1 MSSLT
6 SQLIISL
13 VDNVSDAAKR
23 IGSNLTGISR
33 TIRDTN
39 AQQLTLS
46 ERVDAAITRND
57 RALESARGRAMES
70 IGTFYALRSAISAPI
85 ESAKAFE
92 STLAELGAKGNLTG
106 EQLDS
111 IGTAARQTGADVN
124 QFASAIV
131 QAQDFL
137 VGMGLDVERST
148 KAMPAIGKAATA
160 TKADILDLSKAGFAA
175 MTNLGVAAED
185 LGQAM
190 DVMALA
196 GKEGG
201 FELRD
206 MAQYLPSITALAS
219 AKGMS
224 GMDGLSDIAAALQIV
239 RRGAGDSSE
248 AATNFMNVLQKINAN
263 DASAKFA
270 KAGIDINQVLKDAV
284 ANGASPLEAALR
296 SINQFIDG
304 DMSKLGT
311 LFADAQVQ
319 KGLIPLLNG
328 MQDYVALRDKAGS
341 AGGIIDADFARMM
354 DTTAEKAKAFEVAM
368 NNLKTGVGTSL
379 LDAINGLNEGLV
391 PIVQTLGDL
400 VDKHPKITAALIGI
414 AAGFV
419 GLKIA
424 VNAGEFLALTARGG
438 VLSALSFSIGTVGG
452 SLKRLKGGAD
462 EMIRLQKALAEM
474 QGLNLTNVQTLA
486 AGLKGM
492 ALAVPGV
499 SGLSTIITGIVAA
512 IGAISAPV
520 WLAIAAA
527 VLAVGL
533 AWKYWDR
540 ISAIISGVASAIGDQ
555 LRPVFD
561 WLGEKLDFM
570 EPVLTKVSEAFDGLS
585 KAVGGAVD
593 TVGAMFSGLFSK
605 EVLTD
610 EDKARISQSAADMTN
625 AIIDGFK
632 GLAAGLYQAGIDAMQ
647 ALWDGMKAIFDRLLA
662 WVNEKVGALSAP
674 FRSIAKEARAGRDAA
689 ELGAIVGSM
698 PGKPDGA
705 RARGGPISRGSSYLV
720 GENGPELITASRSGY
735 VNPNGTGGLGPSI
748 TVAPSF
754 TFNAMSASDAGI
766 IEAQVRRTLR
776 DEVQEMFRGVYADA
790 GMRFA

>member
-1 MSSLT
+1 MASLT
-6 SQLIISL
+6 SQLIVSL

-23 IGSNLTGISR
+23 IGTNLTGISR
-33 TIRDTN
+33 TIRENN
-39 AQQLTLS
+39 AQQLSLS
-46 ERVDAAITRND
+46 DRVDAAITRNN
-57 RALESARGRAMES
+57 RALESSRGRMAES
-70 IGTFYALRSAISAPI
+70 IGAFYALRAAIAAPI

-92 STLAELGAKGNLTG
+92 SVLADLGAKGDLSA

-148 KAMPAIGKAATA
+148 RAMPAIGKAATA
-160 TKADILDLSKAGFAA
+160 TKANILDLSKAGFAA

-224 GMDGLSDIAAALQIV
+224 GMGGLADIAAALQIV

-263 DASAKFA
+263 DAAAKFA

-296 SINQFIDG
+296 TINKYIDG

-328 MQDYVALRDKAGS
+328 MQDYVALRDKAGG
-341 AGGIIDADFARMM
+341 ATGIIDADFARMM
-354 DTTAEKAKAFEVAM
+354 DTTAEKAKTFEVAM

-379 LDAINGLNEGLV
+379 LDAINGLNEALV
-391 PIVQTLGDL
+391 PIVQTLGSL
-400 VDKHPKITAALIGI
+400 VDKHPNIVAALFGI
-414 AAGFV
+414 TGGFIA
-419 GLKIA
+419 LKAA
-424 VNAGEFLALTARGG
+424 VNAGQFLALTARGC
-438 VLSALSFSIGTVGG
+438 VLSALSFSIGTVGA
-452 SLKRLKGGAD
+452 SLQRLKGGAS
-462 EMIRLQKALAEM
+462 EMIRMQRALAGM
-474 QGLNLTNVQTLA
+474 QGLNLTGWQTLA
-486 AGLKGM
+486 AGLRAI

-499 SGLSTIITGIVAA
+499 SGLSTVLAGIVAA
-512 IGAISAPV
+512 IGTISAPV

-540 ISAIISGVASAIGDQ
+540 ISAIISGVATAIGEQ

-561 WLGEKLDFM
+561 WLGEKLAFM
-570 EPVLTKVSEAFDGLS
+570 APVLSAASDAFSALGDAL
-585 KAVGGAVD
+585 GGAVD
-593 TVGAMFSGLFSK
+593 AVGALFSGLFSQ
-605 EVLTD
+605 EVLTE

-625 AIIDGFK
+625 RILDGFA
-632 GLAAGLYQAGIDAMQ
+632 GLATGLYQAGVDAIQ
-647 ALWDGMKAIFDRLLA
+647 ALWDGMKAVFDRLIA
-662 WVNEKVGALSAP
+662 WVNEKVAAITAP
-674 FRSIAKEARAGRDAA
+674 FQGILGSFSGASGTEGSSNPPRRSRNAGRAG
-689 ELGAIVGSM
+689 GGS
-698 PGKPDGA
+698 
-705 RARGGPISRGSSYLV
+705 ISRGSTYMV
-720 GENGPELITASRSGY
+720 GERGPELITASRSGY
-735 VNPNGTGGLGPSI
+735 VSPNRSGAPGSSI

-754 TFNAMSASDAGI
+754 TFNAMSAADAGI
-766 IEAQVRRTLR
+766 IEAQVRRTLQN
-776 DEVQEMFRGVYADA
+776 EVQEMFRGVYADA

>member
-1 MSSLT
+1 MASLT
-6 SQLIISL
+6 SQLIVSL

-23 IGSNLTGISR
+23 IGGSLTGISR

-39 AQQLTLS
+39 AQQLSLS
-46 ERVDAAITRND
+46 DRVDAAITRNN
-57 RALESARGRAMES
+57 RALESARGRMAES
-70 IGTFYALRSAISAPI
+70 IGTFYALRAAISAPI

-92 STLAELGAKGNLTG
+92 STLAELGAKGDLSVK
-106 EQLDS
+106 QLQG
-111 IGTAARQTGADVN
+111 IGAAARQTGEQVN
-124 QFASAIV
+124 QFASSIV

-148 KAMPAIGKAATA
+148 RAMPAIGKAATA
-160 TKADILDLSKAGFAA
+160 TKASIIDLSKAGFAA
-175 MTNLGVAAED
+175 MSNLGVAAED

-224 GMDGLSDIAAALQIV
+224 GMGGLSDIAAALQIV

-263 DASAKFA
+263 DAAAKFA

-284 ANGASPLEAALR
+284 ANGASPLEAALK
-296 SINQFIDG
+296 SINRYIDG

-328 MQDYVALRDKAGS
+328 MQDYVALRDKAGG
-341 AGGIIDADFARMM
+341 ATGIIDADFARMM
-354 DTTAEKAKAFEVAM
+354 ETAAEKAKTFEIAM
-368 NNLKTGVGTSL
+368 QNLKTGVGTAL
-379 LDAINGLNEGLV
+379 IDAIGQINTALL
-391 PIVQTLGDL
+391 PLVQTLGDL
-400 VDKHPKITAALIGI
+400 VDRHPKVTAALLGI

-419 GLKIA
+419 ALKAA
-424 VNAGEFLALTARGG
+424 VNAGQFLALTARGG
-438 VLSALSFSIGTVGG
+438 VLATLSFSINTVGA
-452 SLKRLKGGAD
+452 SLLRLKGGAS
-462 EMIRLQKALAEM
+462 EMIRLQTVLAAM
-474 QGLNLTNVQTLA
+474 RGINMTGWQTFA
-486 AGLKGM
+486 AGLRGM
-492 ALAVPGV
+492 VLAIPGV
-499 SGLSTIITGIVAA
+499 SGLTAALTGIVAA

-527 VLAVGL
+527 VLAVGA

-540 ISAIISGVASAIGDQ
+540 IAAMVSGVASAIGER

-570 EPVLTKVSEAFDGLS
+570 QPVLSAANNAFGLLGNALGGVVD
-585 KAVGGAVD
+585 AVGAFFG
-593 TVGAMFSGLFSK
+593 SGLFSQ
-605 EVLTD
+605 EVLTE
-610 EDKARISQSAADMTN
+610 EDKARISQSTADMTN
-625 AIIDGFK
+625 RILDGFG
-632 GLAAGLYQAGIDAMQ
+632 GLVTGLYQAGANAIQ
-647 ALWDGMKAIFDRLLA
+647 ALWDGMKSIFDSLLA
-662 WVNEKVGALSAP
+662 WVNEKVSALTAPLTGIANRVRGMFGSGSASGEEGSP
-674 FRSIAKEARAGRDAA
+674 PARAG
-689 ELGAIVGSM
+689 
-698 PGKPDGA
+698 
-705 RARGGPISRGSSYLV
+705 GGPISRGSTYMV
-720 GENGPELITASRSGY
+720 GEKGPELITASRSGY
-735 VNPNGTGGLGPSI
+735 VNPAGSGTSAPTI

-766 IEAQVRRTLR
+766 IEAQVRRTLQ